1 MIGLDTSAIID
12 FFNDDKEAI
21 RVIEEAQEP
30 LASTIVNYLEIY
42 FGLDS
47 ENKNHQLEAQ
57 DYDRF
62 FDTIITL
69 NLTKD
74 TSKRVS
80 KIYWELKRKGK
91 INDKFD
97 CIIAAAFLANG
108 INKIITKNKKH
119 FEHIGGIQVISY

>member
-1 MIGLDTSAIID
+1 MIGLDTSTIID

-30 LASTIVNYLEIY
+30 LASTIINYLEIY
-42 FGLDS
+42 FGLDLN
-47 ENKNHQLEAQ
+47 NKNHQLEAQ

-62 FDTIITL
+62 FDTIMTL

-74 TSKRVS
+74 TSKHISR
-80 KIYWELKRKGK
+80 IYWELKGKGK

-97 CIIAAAFLANG
+97 CIVAATFLANG

-119 FEHIGGIQVISY
+119 FEHIEGIQVISY